1 MRSSDVKRKTSSP
14 LAALL
19 LVAIF
24 GLAYSGASYYAGVL
38 AEQQIRQYV
47 QMPSSAG
54 SVQARLIEH
63 KTGIWQSSGVLVL
76 ENSAVSGTPM
86 SLAGH
91 RAGEVSSQTRTG
103 DGSLNRPETFTS
115 SGKAGES
122 NTSTTSIPDSHGVTT
137 LDLTADNPGVARPSE
152 QHELPALI
160 VHYQINHALWPTR
173 MAQITWQAQP
183 NGVMASHSRR
193 YLSAPIELTG
203 AGILSWNNVFESS
216 LAAPA
221 FSVRSDDSLIHVTA
235 MTGQV
240 MIDQQRLQIQM
251 HWPQVQGQRQRPDL
265 HIENLTL
272 KVDTYDRFAGL
283 GTSTIEMDSLQW
295 DSLTAR
301 QVTMSGQATQTPAVA
316 GVAPARMRL
325 DLRARAQTLS
335 LPGYDLQTV
344 LLDGAL
350 VDVDLQAVQTL
361 QRIWNETAG
370 LQLLAPADLVDWRQ
384 ALRTLVLQGMRAEI
398 AEVSAQTGYGEV
410 SGKAVLD
417 LHKVDKPELAQ
428 PGKPVDFEKYL
439 QSSGEVRIQ
448 GQGISATLTTLGL
461 LTGFLTRTSD
471 GVRATYELSQGK
483 LQVSDK
489 ALPAQPV
496 YMLMNRLLNALVVME
511 PVKQ

>member
-1 MRSSDVKRKTSSP
+1 MRRSDVKRKTSSP

-19 LVAIF
+19 LVASLV
-24 GLAYSGASYYAGVL
+24 LAYGGASYYAGVL

-63 KTGIWQSSGVLVL
+63 QTGIWQSSGVLAL
-76 ENSAVSGTPM
+76 ENSAVSGTAT
-86 SLAGH
+86 SYAGQG
-91 RAGEVSSQTRTG
+91 AGEVSSKQRAAEG
-103 DGSLNRPETFTS
+103 PVNRRETFS
-115 SGKAGES
+115 RSGKAGES

-137 LDLTADNPGVARPSE
+137 LDLTTDNPGAAHPSE
-152 QHELPALI
+152 QQALPALI

-173 MAQITWQAQP
+173 MAQIIWQAQP

-193 YLSAPIELTG
+193 YLSAPIELSGT
-203 AGILSWNNVFESS
+203 GILNWNNVFESS
-216 LAAPA
+216 LAASA
-221 FSVRSDDSLIHVTA
+221 LSVRSGDSLTHVSA

-283 GTSTIEMDSLQW
+283 GTSTVEIGSLLW
-295 DSLTAR
+295 DSFTAR
-301 QVTMSGQATQTPAVA
+301 QVTMSGEATQTPEAA

-325 DLRARAQTLS
+325 DLKARAQALS

-370 LQLLAPADLVDWRQ
+370 LQLLAPADLVRWRQ
-384 ALRTLVLQGMRAEI
+384 AVRMLVLQGMRVEI
-398 AEVSAQTGYGEV
+398 AEVSAQTGSGDV
-410 SGKAVLD
+410 QGKAVFD
-417 LHKVDKPELAQ
+417 LHRVDKPERAD
-428 PGKPVDFEKYL
+428 PSKPIDFEKYL
-439 QSSGEVRIQ
+439 QSSGEVRIM

-471 GVRATYELSQGK
+471 GVRATFELSQGK
-483 LQVSDK
+483 FQINGKVLPVPPVS
-489 ALPAQPV
+489 
-496 YMLMNRLLNALVVME
+496 MLMNRLLNALVVMD